1 MHEGHLEVEGE
12 KTIVR
17 LAGDAS
23 HVIKENMCKL
33 QRPKKGHAWGACDG
47 VLVVHLGDVTI
58 FYDG

>member
-1 MHEGHLEVEGE
+1 MEGE
-12 KTIVR
+12 KTTVR

-33 QRPKKGHAWGACDG
+33 QRPKKGHAWGASDG